1 MGFEVVLAFCCRFG
15 KSLLTC
21 LADLCLFI
29 FFPACH
35 KPPSSPLEVKS
46 TKFHNGGPGKAIGRT
61 KGGGDGGKG
70 AGSGT
75 CRWSASLRPGDG
87 RNDFHQACFLVGVK
101 MVTPANRFPR
111 P

>member
-46 TKFHNGGPGKAIGRT
+46 TKFHKEGLGKPSGERKVVVTGEKVPGQELVDGLQAFVPGTEEMIST
-61 KGGGDGGKG
+61 KLV
-70 AGSGT
+70 SWSVS
-75 CRWSASLRPGDG
+75 RW
-87 RNDFHQACFLVGVK
+87 
-101 MVTPANRFPR
+101 
-111 P
+111 